1 MLLNELLALFSSQ
14 LNIDQVKF
22 NSIIE
27 SNNIKLNQKL
37 VLEKKKIEKHET
49 KHETN
54 QETKQDTKQ
63 DIKHETNQETN
74 STQKRSRGRPR
85 KQCNII
91 STINNI
97 SEDVDY
103 EVVEEVSYKNTDYF
117 KTTNG
122 VLLDANY
129 KAQGVII
136 DGLIIMK

>member
-1 MLLNELLALFSSQ
+1 MLLNELLALFSCQ
-14 LNIDQVKF
+14 LNIDQVQF

-49 KHETN
+49 K
-54 QETKQDTKQ
+54 QEIKQDAKQ
-63 DIKHETNQETN
+63 DIN
-74 STQKRSRGRPR
+74 STEKRSRGRPR

>member
-27 SNNIKLNQKL
+27 FNNFKLNQKL

-54 QETKQDTKQ
+54 QETKQET
-63 DIKHETNQETN
+63 KHETNQETN

>member
-54 QETKQDTKQ
+54 QET
-63 DIKHETNQETN
+63 N

-97 SEDVDY
+97 AEDVDY

>member
-27 SNNIKLNQKL
+27 FNNIKLNQKL

-54 QETKQDTKQ
+54 QETKQET
-63 DIKHETNQETN
+63 KHETNQETN

-97 SEDVDY
+97 AEDVDY

>member
-49 KHETN
+49 N
-54 QETKQDTKQ
+54 QETKQET
-63 DIKHETNQETN
+63 KHETNQETN

-97 SEDVDY
+97 AEDVDY